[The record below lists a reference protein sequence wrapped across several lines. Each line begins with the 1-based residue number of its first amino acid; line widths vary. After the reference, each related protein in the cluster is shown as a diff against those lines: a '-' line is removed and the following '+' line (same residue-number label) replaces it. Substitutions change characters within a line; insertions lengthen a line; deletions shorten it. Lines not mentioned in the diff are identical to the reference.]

1 MFSKGIVLS
10 ELVADQLSKL
20 VSLLQVFCS
29 LIFHNLSRK
38 KIILWEFHIHII
50 KYISLTDIHDTASH
64 VFLRARNVYVI
75 QIYKILLASCGER
88 VAAGLYT
95 KRFDI

>member
-10 ELVADQLSKL
+10 ALVADQLPKL
-20 VSLLQVFCS
+20 LLLLQVFCG
-29 LIFHNLSRK
+29 LFFHNLSRE
-38 KIILWEFHIHII
+38 KIISWEFHIHII
-50 KYISLTDIHDTASH
+50 KYISLTDIHDTAYH

-75 QIYKILLASCGER
+75 QMYKISYASCGER